1 MRLMH
6 PNEQP
11 IDYDLVQ
18 TLLTSQFPEWAEL
31 PLQKVDSAGT
41 DNAIYR
47 LGSDLAVR
55 LPRIDWAVDQI
66 ASDFRWL
73 PWLQTQ
79 LPLQIPRPI
88 AQGQPTADYPWPWGV
103 YAWLAG
109 ENAIN
114 ARPKHPDLALSQFLH
129 ALQRIDSKIGPA
141 PASATSRGVPLI
153 QRDSATLAAIGEAQA
168 LLDAERVLAVWE
180 HALQL
185 EPWRHAPV
193 WIHGD
198 LHAGNMLVVDGKI
211 NAVIDF
217 GALAVGDPACDL
229 LPAWNM
235 FDRQT
240 RLHFR
245 QAMDIDTATWLRGR
259 GWALSVAVIA
269 LPYYHQSNPVLAQMA
284 RYSIQQVLDD
294 VELEQQ

>member
-1 MRLMH
+1 MH
-6 PNEQP
+6 SNEQP
-11 IDYDLVQ
+11 IDHALVQ
-18 TLLTSQFPEWAEL
+18 SLLASQFPEWAGL

-73 PWLQTQ
+73 PWLQAQ

-88 AQGQPTADYPWPWGV
+88 ARGRPTANYPWPWGV
-103 YAWLAG
+103 YAWLVG

-114 ARPKHPDLALSQFLH
+114 ATPKRPDQALIQFLH
-129 ALQRIDSKIGPA
+129 ALQQIDSQAGPP
-141 PASATSRGVPLI
+141 PASTTSRGVPLI
-153 QRDSATLAAIGEAQA
+153 QRDSATRAAIGEAQA

-180 HALQL
+180 HALHL
-185 EPWRHAPV
+185 EPWPHAPI

-198 LHAGNMLVVDGKI
+198 LHAGNVLVVDGNI

-235 FDRQT
+235 FDRQM
-240 RLHFR
+240 RLQFR
-245 QAMDIDTATWLRGR
+245 QAMAVDAATWLRGR

-294 VELEQQ
+294 WEQDQR